1 VRLLRLSAAGLL
13 WVLACLLGLVGSLLC
28 VTVILIPVGVLLISL
43 ARRLFRLSGRLAL
56 PRAVRHPIS
65 ELGDTGTR
73 AGRKAGRRAANAV
86 GDVKLSGKSLKRA
99 RKAATKKLP
108 GRRRKVLGL
117 F

>member
-1 VRLLRLSAAGLL
+1 LTAAGLL

-65 ELGDTGTR
+65 ELGNSGLQV
-73 AGRKAGRRAANAV
+73 GKKAHRRALRAA
-86 GDVKLSGKSLKRA
+86 GEAKPSRKSLKKI
-99 RKAATKKLP
+99 RKSAHQKLP
-108 GRRRKVLGL
+108 RRRRRVLGVKI
-117 F
+117 